1 MKIAVVELFSKII
14 ALFSKKSKNGEK
26 AQEIEEKKIDVFH
39 EALVNILYVFIAL
52 IVLNAIFPSFMIL
65 GDWFYSIV
73 EKLITYMISTIG
85 G

>member
-39 EALVNILYVFIAL
+39 EALVNILYVLVAL
-52 IVLNAIFPSFMIL
+52 IVLSAIFPSLLSL
-65 GDWFYSIV
+65 GDWVYNLTDRIV
-73 EKLITYMISTIG
+73 TYMMS
-85 G
+85 

>member
-39 EALVNILYVFIAL
+39 EALVNILYILIAL
-52 IVLNAIFPSFMIL
+52 IVLNTIFPSMLML
-65 GDWFYSIV
+65 GDWIYNLADRI
-73 EKLITYMISTIG
+73 LTYMMG
-85 G
+85 Q